1 MSGADMFDVS
11 EEAVESINK
20 ALIGNP
26 RRNDRRICICGAS
39 MARHD
44 PLTGVVTSL
53 SFETRCRRP
62 FPVLRVKNTR
72 HFVARSIGSG
82 EGHALVRGYMASKNA
97 IKDFEE
103 GVEWLIEFKC
113 ENPKCGKP
121 TKIFPT
127 LVDQLGFRIRDSEKE
142 EGITLILCEVCR
154 EVYADD
160 EESFQVRRDGIKS
173 IPPSQ

>member
-1 MSGADMFDVS
+1 MFDVS
-11 EEAVESINK
+11 EEAVQSVNR
-20 ALIGNP
+20 ALAGNP

-44 PLTGVVTSL
+44 LQNGTVNVL
-53 SFETRCRRP
+53 SFESKCRRP
-62 FPVLRVKNTR
+62 FPVLKVKNTR

-82 EGHALVRGYMASKNA
+82 
-97 IKDFEE
+97 EE

-127 LVDQLGFRIRDSEKE
+127 RVDELGYRLRDIE
-142 EGITLILCEVCR
+142 EDKGITVILCEECR
-154 EVYADD
+154 EVYSDSD
-160 EESFQVRRDGIKS
+160 EAIQARRDSIKS
-173 IPPSQ
+173 IPSQ